1 MKSTKSVQYYQDK
14 LIEYDLIMDMAL
26 ENLKKSYPL
35 YKITNSAEYSKIYY
49 NDSANVEKVFHDLFL
64 LQNNLIKDSNTLSQL
79 MEKQN
84 NIIHNAK
91 INYKKQSKLLSEQ
104 KDNDLASK
112 PREKAYTKNK
122 ESMLFPWPIH
132 SVRPTTEMCC
142 FFLRPW
148 PCPWPWLWT

>member
-1 MKSTKSVQYYQDK
+1 MKSIKSVQYYQDK

-112 PREKAYTKNK
+112 PREKAYAK
-122 ESMLFPWPIH
+122 ELTSTYVKTFINIFGIVTTIYILYSNIHKLPIH
-132 SVRPTTEMCC
+132 
-142 FFLRPW
+142 
-148 PCPWPWLWT
+148 

>member
-1 MKSTKSVQYYQDK
+1 MKSIKSVQYYQDK

-112 PREKAYTKNK
+112 PREKAYTKELTSTYVKTFINIFGIITTLYILYSNIHK
-122 ESMLFPWPIH
+122 LPIH
-132 SVRPTTEMCC
+132 
-142 FFLRPW
+142 
-148 PCPWPWLWT
+148 